1 MSLCKPV
8 LDSLSEK
15 RRQGGLEL
23 RLYSRL
29 FDIPVCGKL
38 CWNLKEGESKLR
50 ILVVN
55 DDGIRSPGIAA
66 LAGVAAQL
74 GETYVVAPHEQCSG
88 MSQKLSIFEEL
99 ALREACFPVRVAG
112 AWSLTG
118 TPADCVKIAL
128 DQVLDF
134 KPDYVFSGVNDGW
147 NAGFDI
153 AYSGTVGACF
163 EAVMNG
169 IPAMAFS
176 ARSKSELD
184 IAERYM
190 PEIAAELIDRGQ
202 GRGEIWNVNFPSG
215 PVSELRGI
223 LRERF
228 IAPMQLYNG
237 VFTAC
242 SHPDGHTLIS
252 QKGVPIEKGAAP
264 AGSDIAAV
272 LDGYISI
279 GKIVSPV
286 MV

>member
-1 MSLCKPV
+1 MRV
-8 LDSLSEK
+8 K
-15 RRQGGLEL
+15 R
-23 RLYSRL
+23 
-29 FDIPVCGKL
+29 
-38 CWNLKEGESKLR
+38 EGESELR
-50 ILVVN
+50 ILIVN

-66 LAGVAAQL
+66 LAKVAAQF
-74 GETYVVAPHEQCSG
+74 GETYVVAPDEQCSG
-88 MSQKLSIFEEL
+88 MSQKLSLFDEM
-99 ALREACFPVRVAG
+99 ALRESAFPVPVAG
-112 AWSLTG
+112 AWSLGG

-128 DQVLDF
+128 EHLLDF
-134 KPDYVFSGVNDGW
+134 KPDYIFSGVNDGW

-153 AYSGTVGACF
+153 AYSGTIGACY

-169 IPAMAFS
+169 IPAIAFS
-176 ARSKSELD
+176 AKGRGDLT

-190 PEIAAELIDRGQ
+190 PEIAAELIERGQ

-215 PVSELRGI
+215 PLSELRGI

-237 VFTAC
+237 VFTARL
-242 SHPDGHTLIS
+242 HPEGHALIS

-279 GKIVSPV
+279 GKIKSPV
-286 MV
+286 MTN

>member
-1 MSLCKPV
+1 MA
-8 LDSLSEK
+8 
-15 RRQGGLEL
+15 QFH
-23 RLYSRL
+23 LYSRL

-38 CWNLKEGESKLR
+38 NWNLNKGESQLR

-66 LAGVAAQL
+66 LAGVAARF
-74 GETYVVAPHEQCSG
+74 GEVYVVAPHEQCSG
-88 MSQKLSIFEEL
+88 MSQKLTLFDEM
-99 ALREACFPVRVAG
+99 ALRKENFPVPVAG
-112 AWSLTG
+112 AWSLGG

-128 DQVLDF
+128 DHLLDF

-153 AYSGTVGACF
+153 AYSGTIGACF

-169 IPAMAFS
+169 IPAIAFS
-176 ARSKSELD
+176 AKSKADME

-190 PEIAAELIDRGQ
+190 PEIAEELLVLGQ
-202 GRGEIWNVNFPSG
+202 ARGEIWNVNFPSG
-215 PVSELRGI
+215 PLSELRGI

-237 VFTAC
+237 VFTARE
-242 SHPDGHTLIS
+242 HPKGHTAIT
-252 QKGVPIEKGAAP
+252 QKGVPVEKGIAP
-264 AGSDIAAV
+264 QGSDIDAL

-279 GKIVSPV
+279 GKIKSPV

>member
-1 MSLCKPV
+1 MN
-8 LDSLSEK
+8 
-15 RRQGGLEL
+15 LE
-23 RLYSRL
+23 
-29 FDIPVCGKL
+29 
-38 CWNLKEGESKLR
+38 EGESELR

-66 LAGVAAQL
+66 LAGVAARF
-74 GETYVVAPHEQCSG
+74 GEVYVVAPYEQCSG

-99 ALREACFPVRVAG
+99 ALRKEDFPVPVAG
-112 AWSLTG
+112 AWSLSG

-153 AYSGTVGACF
+153 AYSGTVGACY

-169 IPAMAFS
+169 IPAIAFS
-176 ARSKSELD
+176 AKSKADME

-190 PEIAAELIDRGQ
+190 PDIAEELLALGQ
-202 GRGEIWNVNFPSG
+202 ARGEIWNVNFPAG
-215 PVSELRGI
+215 PVSGLRGI

-237 VFTAC
+237 VFTARE
-242 SHPDGHTLIS
+242 HPAGHTAIT
-252 QKGVPIEKGAAP
+252 QKGVPVEKGIAP
-264 AGSDIAAV
+264 QGSDINAL
-272 LDGYISI
+272 LDGCISI
-279 GKIVSPV
+279 GLIRSPV
-286 MV
+286 MTK